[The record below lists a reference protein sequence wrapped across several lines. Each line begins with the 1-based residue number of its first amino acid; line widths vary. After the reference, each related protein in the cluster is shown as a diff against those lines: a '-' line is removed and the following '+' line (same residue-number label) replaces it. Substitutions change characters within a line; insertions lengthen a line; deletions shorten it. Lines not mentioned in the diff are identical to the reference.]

1 MVKNVD
7 PVLDCGRC
15 FVEVWIMDLIFYF
28 DSLMHSYVLFCFRW
42 IIFA

>member
-28 DSLMHSYVLFCFRW
+28 DSLMHSYLLFCFR
-42 IIFA
+42 